1 MLEVIYEDGYTG
13 GGPAAGPGVFPVS
26 AKPIKPSVAMYL
38 QSEPSPKTFTG
49 TIIKNGDS
57 FVLSD
62 SASKVS
68 YILDD
73 RGKAGPYEGKKVRVT
88 GAIDS
93 ATNTI
98 HVETIQEIT

>member
-1 MLEVIYEDGYTG
+1 MKTAI
-13 GGPAAGPGVFPVS
+13 PSAGLLLALGILPVS
-26 AKPIKPSVAMYL
+26 AKPSKPPVAIYL
-38 QSEPSPKTFTG
+38 QSEPESKTFTG
-49 TIIKNGDS
+49 TIIKNGDN

-62 SASKVS
+62 SASKLS

-88 GAIDS
+88 GTIDS

-98 HVETIQEIT
+98 HVEAIQEIT